1 MATSIENC
9 PFCDGD
15 HLHISRHLMSHS
27 VVCQTCRSTGPH
39 RRLQE
44 DAVLEWNQTS
54 KLLGLARVGGERQVH
69 GRLHELEDAVRNL
82 AGALRKDQANDGYF
96 NQRTREREME
106 H

>member
-1 MATSIENC
+1 MATHVENC

-27 VVCQTCRSTGPH
+27 VVCQTCRATGPH

-54 KLLGLARVGGERQVH
+54 KLLRQSRLGETRQVH

-82 AGALRKDQANDGYF
+82 AGVLRQEEANDGYF
-96 NQRTREREME
+96 SQRKRESS